1 MWTKTNTEEQLAI
14 GVMKHGPEIL
24 EHCLVDAETAKKYFQ
39 QVDDER
45 LDYPLPKLSIN
56 TNNWFIPKEYQE
68 MDIEAWIWS
77 QTPPWDPE
85 HSRVQQ
91 ELELFKSNNMM
102 PVLKAI
108 KFIVDTLRANNV
120 VWGVGR
126 GSSVASYVLHLIG
139 IHKIN
144 SVKYNLPI
152 DEFFKGE
159 QNG

>member
-1 MWTKTNTEEQLAI
+1 MR
-14 GVMKHGPEIL
+14 HGPDIL
-24 EHCLVDAETAKKYFQ
+24 ENCLIDAETAKQYFQ
-39 QVDDER
+39 QVDLER
-45 LDYPLPKLSIN
+45 LSYPLPKLSIN
-56 TNNWFIPKEYQE
+56 KENWFIPHEYQD
-68 MDIEAWIWS
+68 MDIEAWVWE
-77 QTPPWDPE
+77 QCPPWDPE
-85 HSRVQQ
+85 NTRVKQ
-91 ELELFKSNNMM
+91 ELELFKINNML
-102 PVLKAI
+102 PVLKTI
-108 KFIVDTLRANNV
+108 KYIVDILRANNI